1 MCKAA
6 LVLED
11 EDGEYSYSA
20 VIQASNGMVHNAYTW
35 KRKKV
40 KHVVADPAKIVE
52 RDMVDGEW
60 PK

>member
-1 MCKAA
+1 M
-6 LVLED
+6 LED